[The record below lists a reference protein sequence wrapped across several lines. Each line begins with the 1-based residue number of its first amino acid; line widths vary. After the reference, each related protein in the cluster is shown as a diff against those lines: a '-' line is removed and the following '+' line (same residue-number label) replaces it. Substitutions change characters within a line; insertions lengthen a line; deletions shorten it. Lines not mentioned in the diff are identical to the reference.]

1 MRLTDRQKFA
11 LALRR
16 LQRAF
21 AVAIYPPFDHNEPD
35 ELDIEF
41 QKGLDI
47 AYDIHQLLLVRKKEE
62 GMRLGLM
69 VNCPNCNDE
78 ETDRTCPKCRD
89 KESMR

>member
-1 MRLTDRQKFA
+1 MNLTYGQKYE
-11 LALRR
+11 LAVRR
-16 LQRAF
+16 VRRAF
-21 AVAIYPPFDHNEPD
+21 AVAIYPPFGKATVE
-35 ELDIEF
+35 EIDIEF

-78 ETDRTCPKCRD
+78 EMDRTCPKCRD

>member
-1 MRLTDRQKFA
+1 MNLTKRQRLA
-11 LALRR
+11 LATRR
-16 LQRAF
+16 VNRSLAI
-21 AVAIYPPFDHNEPD
+21 AIYPPFGKRTID
-35 ELDIEF
+35 ELDAEF